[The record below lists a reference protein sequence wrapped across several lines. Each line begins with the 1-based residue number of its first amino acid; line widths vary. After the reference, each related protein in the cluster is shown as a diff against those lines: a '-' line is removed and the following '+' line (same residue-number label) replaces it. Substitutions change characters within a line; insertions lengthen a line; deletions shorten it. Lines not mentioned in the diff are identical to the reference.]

1 MVKNAKAKGNTFEL
15 TVAKMLTE
23 WAGVKFMRTPM
34 SGAIHNFNDKRVISD
49 IVAPLSIGNFPFS
62 IECKN
67 QEVPWDF
74 DFILTGTSTIWKF
87 WRQASEDAQSEQL
100 EPLLV
105 FKKNFRQVYVAMRT
119 DAFILLFKDKNK
131 PVHVSVTHTEEV
143 TILNL
148 EDLLSQCTLDEILDF
163 AKFLKRN

>member
-1 MVKNAKAKGNTFEL
+1 MKNAKAKGNTFEL

-23 WAGVKFMRTPM
+23 WSGQKFHRTPA
-34 SGAIHNFNDKRVISD
+34 SGALHWENDKRVVSD
-49 IVAPLSIGNFPFS
+49 IVPPQNMNFPFS

-87 WRQASEDAQSEQL
+87 WSQASEDAQSEQL

-105 FKKNFRQVYVAMRT
+105 FKKNFRQIYAAMRT
-119 DAFILLFKDKNK
+119 DTFILLFKNKDK
-131 PVHVSVTHTEEV
+131 PVHVSVAHSEKI
-143 TILNL
+143 TILNF

-163 AKFLKRN
+163 AKFLKCT